1 MQDSTLVLVFLSV
14 IALASLMQAAF
25 VAALAIGVRKGRQKV
40 DELEERLGGDVLP
53 RLRQISRA
61 AEKAAEASGQAV
73 VQAHRM
79 DGVVQDATARV
90 EEAVDRATTKIERLV
105 DGAGERLVDGVRERA
120 SRGRLGRAVAQAGA
134 FARGMQRAM
143 DVFEQ
148 LGPTN
153 GHGRA
158 RPEDDEDEDQGPA
171 IPSPD

>member
-1 MQDSTLVLVFLSV
+1 MEHSTLVLLFLSV

-25 VAALAIGVRKGRQKV
+25 VAALAIGMRRGRQKV
-40 DELEERLGGDVLP
+40 DALEDRLSGDVLP
-53 RLRQISRA
+53 RLRQVARA
-61 AEKAAEASGQAV
+61 AEKAADASGQAV
-73 VQAHRM
+73 AQAHRM
-79 DGVVQDATARV
+79 DAVVQDATQRV
-90 EEAVDRATTKIERLV
+90 EDAVDRASTNIERLV
-105 DGAGERLVDGVRERA
+105 DGAGERIVDGMRERA
-120 SRGRLGRAVAQAGA
+120 SRGRFGRAVAQAGA

-158 RPEDDEDEDQGPA
+158 RADEDEEDDEPA